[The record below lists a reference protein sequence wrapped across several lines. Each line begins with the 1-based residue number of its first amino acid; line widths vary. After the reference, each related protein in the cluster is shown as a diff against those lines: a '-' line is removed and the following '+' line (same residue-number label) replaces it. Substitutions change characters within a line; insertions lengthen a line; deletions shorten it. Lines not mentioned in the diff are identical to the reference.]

1 MTLPPF
7 ALHRPRSVPEAEEL
21 LARYGDDA
29 ALYCGG
35 TELLLVMKLGLA
47 SYPNLVD
54 LKGIPE
60 LHVLEEREGELRVG
74 AAVTH
79 HQLECSPLVRRL
91 VPPLAEMERRVAN
104 VRVRSVGTLG
114 GNLCFSD
121 PHSDPATFLLA
132 SGAELVCR
140 RGSAERTISI
150 GEFVRGPYETALEPK
165 ELLTEIRIPAL
176 PAGTALAHEKFSM
189 HERPA
194 LTVSCFMRAEDSRVA
209 EARIAVGSVSAIPA
223 RVLDAESALVGLS
236 PRSDAERLETAGEIA
251 ADAVSPFADLNGSVE
266 YKRNL
271 VRVFVSRCCATAMER
286 VFPA

>member
-1 MTLPPF
+1 VTLPPF
-7 ALHRPRSVPEAEEL
+7 ALHRPRSLDEVEDL
-21 LARYGDDA
+21 LEQHGDDA
-29 ALYCGG
+29 VVYCGG

-47 SYPNLVD
+47 AYPNLVD

-60 LHVLEEREGELRVG
+60 LRVLEERDGRLCVG

-79 HQLECSPLVRRL
+79 RELESSPFVHRL
-91 VPPLAEMERRVAN
+91 FPALAEMERRVAN

-140 RGSAERTISI
+140 RGAAERTIPI
-150 GEFVRGPYETALEPK
+150 GEFVRGPYETALGPH
-165 ELLTEIRIPAL
+165 ELLTEIRIPVL
-176 PAGTALAHEKFSM
+176 PAGAALVHEKFAT

-194 LTVSCFMRAEDSRVA
+194 LTVSCFVRAEDGHVA
-209 EARIAVGSVSAIPA
+209 EARIAVGSVSAAPG
-223 RVLDAESALVGLS
+223 RVSEAENLLVGLPVES
-236 PRSDAERLETAGEIA
+236 GADQLRVAGEIA
-251 ADAVSPFADLNGSVE
+251 AEAVAPLADLNGSVE

-271 VRVFVSRCCATAMER
+271 VRVFVSRCCTTAVER
-286 VFPA
+286 LSLE

>member
-1 MTLPPF
+1 MTLAPF

-132 SGAELVCR
+132 LDAEVECR
-140 RGSAERTISI
+140 KGGGKPRRLPI
-150 GEFVRGPYETALEPK
+150 GEFVLGPHRTALEEG
-165 ELLTEIRIPAL
+165 ELLLSVRVPV
-176 PAGTALAHEKFSM
+176 P
-189 HERPA
+189 PP
-194 LTVSCFMRAEDSRVA
+194 DSRIVHRKLA
-209 EARIAVGSVSAIPA
+209 
-223 RVLDAESALVGLS
+223 
-236 PRSDAERLETAGEIA
+236 
-251 ADAVSPFADLNGSVE
+251 
-266 YKRNL
+266 
-271 VRVFVSRCCATAMER
+271 
-286 VFPA
+286 